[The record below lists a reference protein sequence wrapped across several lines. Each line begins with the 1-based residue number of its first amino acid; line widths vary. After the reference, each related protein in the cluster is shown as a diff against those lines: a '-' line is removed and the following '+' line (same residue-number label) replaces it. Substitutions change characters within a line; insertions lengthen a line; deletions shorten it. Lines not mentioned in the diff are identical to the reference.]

1 MAEIKA
7 LTVKELR
14 ERTGVGMMECK
25 QALVECDGDMDK
37 AVEYLQKRAAA
48 KAVKR
53 VDRAATEGQVSSYI
67 HGNGRIGVLIEVNC
81 ETDFTARN
89 DAFGTLARD
98 LCLHIAASGPE
109 FVSPESIPEAELE
122 KQRSIFEGQA
132 KEEGKP
138 EQIWDKIVTG
148 RMDKWLKEICL
159 VNQPWFRDGD
169 KTVAVVLQEIIA
181 QTGENIKVRRFV
193 RWDLGE
199 AL

>member
-25 QALVECDGDMDK
+25 NALVECDGDMEK

-53 VDRAATEGQVSSYI
+53 VDRAATEGQISSYI
-67 HGNGRIGVLIEVNC
+67 HGAGRIGVLVEVNC

-89 DAFGTLARD
+89 DAFGGIARD

-109 FVSPESIPEAELE
+109 FVSRDTIPEAQLE
-122 KQRSIFEGQA
+122 KQRSIFQGQA
-132 KEEGKP
+132 QEEGKP
-138 EQIWDKIVTG
+138 EQIWEKIVTG
-148 RMDKWLKEICL
+148 RMEKWLKEICL
-159 VNQPWFRDGD
+159 VDQPWFRDGD
-169 KTVAVVLQEIIA
+169 KNVQTVLQELIA

>member
-1 MAEIKA
+1 MTEIKA

-25 QALVECDGDMDK
+25 KALIETGGDMEK

-53 VDRAATEGQVSSYI
+53 MDRAATEGQVTSYI
-67 HGNGRIGVLIEVNC
+67 HGKGRIGVLLELNC

-89 DAFGTLARD
+89 DEFSVLAKD
-98 LCLHIAASGPE
+98 MCLHIAASGPM
-109 FVSPESIPEAELE
+109 FVNEDSVPEAKLE
-122 KQRSIFEGQA
+122 KQREIFRAQA
-132 KEEGKP
+132 LEEGKP
-138 EQIWDKIVTG
+138 EQVLEKIVSG
-148 RMDKWLKEICL
+148 RMSKWLKEICL
-159 VNQPWFRDGD
+159 FDQPWFRDAD
-169 KTVAVVLQEIIA
+169 KTVKVILQEAGA
-181 QTGENIKVRRFV
+181 QTGENIQVRRFV

>member
-25 QALVECDGDMDK
+25 QALVECDGDMEK

-67 HGNGRIGVLIEVNC
+67 HGNGRIGVLVEINC

-89 DAFGTLARD
+89 DAFTTLARD
-98 LCLHIAASGPE
+98 MCLHIAASGPE
-109 FVSPESIPEAELE
+109 FVSRDVIPEADLE
-122 KQRSIFEGQA
+122 KQRGIFEGQA

-138 EQIWDKIVTG
+138 EQIWDKIVGG
-148 RMDKWLKEICL
+148 RMEKWLKETCL
-159 VNQPWFRDGD
+159 VDQPWFRDGD
-169 KTVAVVLQEIIA
+169 KSVQTVLQEIIA
-181 QTGENIKVRRFV
+181 QTGENISDRLLSL
-193 RWDLGE
+193 WMGSE
-199 AL
+199 E

>member
-1 MAEIKA
+1 MADIKA
-7 LTVKELR
+7 VTVKELR

-25 QALVECDGDMDK
+25 QALVECDGDMNK

-53 VDRAATEGQVSSYI
+53 VDRAATEGQISSYL
-67 HGNGRIGVLIEVNC
+67 HGNGRIGVLLEVNC

-89 DAFGTLARD
+89 DAFTALARD

-109 FVSPESIPEAELE
+109 FVSRENIDEEFIA
-122 KQRSIFEGQA
+122 KQRAIFEGQA
-132 KEEGKP
+132 QEEGKP
-138 EQIWDKIVTG
+138 EKIWSKIVEG
-148 RMDKWLKEICL
+148 RIEKWLKETCL
-159 VNQPWFRDGD
+159 MDQPWFRDGD
-169 KTVAVVLQEIIA
+169 KTVEAVLQEIIA

>member
-25 QALVECDGDMDK
+25 QALVECDGDMEK

-67 HGNGRIGVLIEVNC
+67 HGNGRIGVLVEINC

-89 DAFGTLARD
+89 DAFTTLARD
-98 LCLHIAASGPE
+98 MCLHIAASGPE
-109 FVSPESIPEAELE
+109 FVSRDVIPEADLE
-122 KQRSIFEGQA
+122 KQRGIFEGQA

-138 EQIWDKIVTG
+138 EQIWDKIVGG
-148 RMDKWLKEICL
+148 RMEKWLKETCL
-159 VNQPWFRDGD
+159 VDQPWFRDGD
-169 KTVAVVLQEIIA
+169 KSVQTVLQE
-181 QTGENIKVRRFV
+181 KV
-193 RWDLGE
+193 
-199 AL
+199 

>member
-1 MAEIKA
+1 MAQIKA

-25 QALVECDGDMDK
+25 QALVECDGDMEK
-37 AVEYLQKRAAA
+37 SVEYLQKRAAA

-53 VDRAATEGQVSSYI
+53 IDRAATEGQVSSYI
-67 HGNGRIGVLIEVNC
+67 NGNGRIGVLIEVNC

-89 DAFGTLARD
+89 DSFSSLARD

-109 FVSPESIPEAELE
+109 FVSREAIPEADLE

-132 KEEGKP
+132 EEEGKP
-138 EQIWDKIVTG
+138 EKIWDKIVTG
-148 RMDKWLKEICL
+148 RMEKWLKEICL
-159 VNQPWFRDGD
+159 MNQPWFRDGD
-169 KTVAVVLQEIIA
+169 KTVETVLQEIIA

-199 AL
+199 VL